1 MTAAFGGVAK
11 ASGMW
16 QRLLLLGLALGSLV
30 GGCQR
35 KRATPPTAPSASASA
50 STRAAPVVDAALE
63 SPPPSEG
70 RVTLRLPQGG
80 QVRIE
85 YAPGGTKTRL
95 DVRKL
100 PGGGGQNIAVILDWP
115 ADKLSLLLEKQKSYA
130 EMDLGELRRVAP
142 TLERWRATN
151 TAETDR
157 VADTPCVIWEL
168 TDGTYHVATCL
179 GRGPLR
185 LDVRALEKAVG
196 TALPDWAER
205 ILKDGDL
212 PLRVT
217 VKRAGGQTLWHQE
230 VIEWT
235 QEPVRSEDFEIPKGY
250 RQVSWQRS
258 RPAPSAR
265 RR

>member
-1 MTAAFGGVAK
+1 MYRARVVDLTAASVLVLG
-11 ASGMW
+11 
-16 QRLLLLGLALGSLV
+16 LLLGFLA

-35 KRATPPTAPSASASA
+35 KRATPPPAPSPSA
-50 STRAAPVVDAALE
+50 STRAAPVVDAGVEPL
-63 SPPPSEG
+63 SPSEG

-80 QVRIE
+80 EVRIE

-95 DVRKL
+95 GVRKL
-100 PGGGGQNIAVILDWP
+100 PGAGQNVAVILDWP
-115 ADKLSLLLEKQKSYA
+115 ADKLSLLLEQQKSYA
-130 EMDLGELRRVAP
+130 EMDLGELRRFAP

-151 TAETDR
+151 TSETDR
-157 VADTPCVIWEL
+157 VADTPCVKWEL
-168 TDGTYHVATCL
+168 TDGTYRVSTCL

-185 LDVRALEKAVG
+185 LDVRALENAVG
-196 TALPDWAER
+196 TALPDWAGR

-217 VKRAGGQTLWHQE
+217 VKGARGQTLWHQE
-230 VIEWT
+230 VIAWT

-250 RQVSWQRS
+250 RQVAWQRS
-258 RPAPSAR
+258 RPVPSAR